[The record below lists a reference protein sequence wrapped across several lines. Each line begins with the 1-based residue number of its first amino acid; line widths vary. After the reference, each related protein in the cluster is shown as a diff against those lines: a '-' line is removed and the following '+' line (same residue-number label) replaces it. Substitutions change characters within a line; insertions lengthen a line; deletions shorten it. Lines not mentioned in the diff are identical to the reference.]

1 MGVTTG
7 QRPPPK
13 QKLSGLLNA
22 RGTRRPRPGQS
33 RLPPRPAP
41 SSGSSPGC
49 SGLHTTLPAPGLT
62 VQPPSPPGS
71 QAQSWAKPPPICS
84 SLPPSLFASSVCS
97 PKLKSNKVAFRSPA
111 PLRRET
117 TWLVHVVKSH
127 PRDPHEPCPTPPPPA
142 VIPNLFCL
150 GQTDSTSAQGEG
162 EEGQGRPSSLRRRRG
177 HWKPGAPGGGQQLRG
192 PPRLVRAGRQ
202 DAEKER
208 R

>member
-1 MGVTTG
+1 MCGSLNAPRPWLMGVTTG

-22 RGTRRPRPGQS
+22 RGTRQPRPGQS

-71 QAQSWAKPPPICS
+71 QAQSWAKPPPSAPPCPHH
-84 SLPPSLFASSVCS
+84 SLLLQCAP

-127 PRDPHEPCPTPPPPA
+127 PRDPTSHARPPTP
-142 VIPNLFCL
+142 
-150 GQTDSTSAQGEG
+150 
-162 EEGQGRPSSLRRRRG
+162 RRHPQSFPFG
-177 HWKPGAPGGGQQLRG
+177 TN
-192 PPRLVRAGRQ
+192 
-202 DAEKER
+202 
-208 R
+208 